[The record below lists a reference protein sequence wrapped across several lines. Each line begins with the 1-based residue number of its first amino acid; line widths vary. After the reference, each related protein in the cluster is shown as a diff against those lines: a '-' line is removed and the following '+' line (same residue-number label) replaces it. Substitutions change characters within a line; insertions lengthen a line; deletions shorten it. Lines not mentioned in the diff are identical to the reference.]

1 MHYPIIKGMSKVI
14 DVCAEVSMTWKYLT
28 LMAKAGKKKNL
39 LTGNHGT
46 KFTWTNFLRFVS
58 EIKSEKDLV

>member
-1 MHYPIIKGMSKVI
+1 
-14 DVCAEVSMTWKYLT
+14 MTWKYLT

-39 LTGNHGT
+39 LTGNYVT